1 MVTGAV
7 AAAICR
13 MRRLYLAPGL
23 LLGFNLLVALPSA
36 YLSLLDA
43 PFAGQLTSRQVIRAL
58 LGSLVLYMLWLA
70 PLLLLVIWQGVRQRQ
85 AHP

>member
-1 MVTGAV
+1 MVMGAV

-13 MRRLYLAPGL
+13 MRRLYLALGL
-23 LLGFNLLVALPSA
+23 VLGFNLLVALPSA

-43 PFAGQLTSRQVIRAL
+43 PFAGNLTSRQVIRSVV
-58 LGSLVLYMLWLA
+58 GSLVLNMLWLA
-70 PLLLLVIWQGVRQRQ
+70 PPLLLMLWQGVKQCQ